1 MNGGYA
7 VFNGP
12 LKDNKGNTVIAAGKA
27 YPETAVEL
35 ESLNY
40 LVEGVNGAIA

>member
-1 MNGGYA
+1 M
-7 VFNGP
+7 
-12 LKDNKGNTVIAAGKA
+12 VIPAGKA

-35 ESLNY
+35 ESMNY

>member
-1 MNGGYA
+1 M
-7 VFNGP
+7 
-12 LKDNKGNTVIAAGKA
+12 KDNKGNMVIPAGKA

-35 ESLNY
+35 ESMNY